1 MGIDGDFIPAPK
13 KKSKDSSSSSEAV
26 PVVKNKVKPAPP
38 PADEPAPRVKP
49 APPPHDEPVSNP
61 EEPVIPKSKQSKTKS
76 ELVDTKD
83 DSPAPAWYKVLHF
96 IWWLVRFAVVIF
108 VLTTTVSFGT
118 ILGITIYRTY
128 FAIPEEVEVPA
139 IQGKNFLEA
148 NEILKK
154 AGLRL
159 RIEEGKHTGKFPNR
173 VIISQ
178 EPAAGKSVRKE
189 REILAVVSLGPDR
202 YKVPALK
209 GHNLREVK
217 KMLNNNKLNLGKV
230 TYVQKDSNKPEEVIE
245 QKPVAGSFVNKG
257 DKVNITINKGFGMAK
272 VVVPDCKDRPLT
284 KALPLLDKVNLN
296 VGKVTW
302 SVSENGSAGKV
313 LSQSPPSGSDVMSD
327 TDIELEVSLGSS
339 GKHIMRKRK
348 MEIFLPAGSE
358 PQDLQVILSNDQ
370 GQEEFY
376 RASHVMGDAV
386 KLWVT
391 GLPNSTVEVYV
402 NNKLFMRD
410 KL

>member
-1 MGIDGDFIPAPK
+1 MAIDGDFIPAPK
-13 KKSKDSSSSSEAV
+13 KKNRDSSSSSEAV
-26 PVVKNKVKPAPP
+26 SAVKDKDTNNKSTANVLEVKSAPP
-38 PADEPAPRVKP
+38 K
-49 APPPHDEPVSNP
+49 
-61 EEPVIPKSKQSKTKS
+61 EEPVNKVEPKVAPSAEEVQSTIARG
-76 ELVDTKD
+76 EETQ
-83 DSPAPAWYKVLHF
+83 PAPAWHGFLYYT
-96 IWWLVRFAVVIF
+96 WWLVKFAVTTL
-108 VLTTTVSFGT
+108 VLVTSISFGT

-178 EPAAGKSVRKE
+178 EPAPGKSVRKE
-189 REILAVVSLGPDR
+189 REILAVVSLGPER
-202 YKVPALK
+202 YKVPVLK

-217 KMLNNNKLNLGKV
+217 KMLNNNKLILGKV
-230 TYVQKDSNKPEEVIE
+230 TYVQKDSNRPEEVID
-245 QKPVAGSFVNKG
+245 QKPVAGSFVTKG
-257 DKVNITINKGFGMAK
+257 DKVDITINKGFGMAK
-272 VVVPDCKDRPLT
+272 VVVPDCRERPLA
-284 KALPLLDKVNLN
+284 KALPLLEKVNLN

-302 SVSENGSAGKV
+302 SVSENNVAGRV

-327 TDIELEVSLGSS
+327 TDVELEVSLGSS
-339 GKHIMRKRK
+339 GKHIIRKRK

-370 GQEEFY
+370 GQEEIY
-376 RASHVMGDAV
+376 RASHVMGDSV

-391 GLPNSTVEVYV
+391 GLPNSTIEVYV
-402 NNKLFMRD
+402 NSKLFMRD
-410 KL
+410 NL